1 MKRILIALAL
11 TALSLPLSA
20 DTYSIDKNHSE
31 ASFQVRHFVTNV
43 RGKFDDF
50 SGTIN
55 LDPKN
60 PGASSVDFTINATSI
75 DTGNADRDK
84 HLRSDDFFAVDKY
97 PQITFKSTSI
107 KPSKQKD
114 TYDVTGNLTMRG
126 VTKQVTIPV
135 QLLGFAKDP
144 WGNQRAGFSL
154 ATTLNRQDYGI
165 KWNKALDQGG
175 YMLSDDVNI
184 AINIEAVKAK

>member
-1 MKRILIALAL
+1 MKRTILALAL
-11 TALSLPLSA
+11 TALALPLAA
-20 DTYSIDKNHSE
+20 DTFNIDKSHSE
-31 ASFQVRHFVTNV
+31 AGFQIRHFVTNV

-50 SGTIN
+50 NGTIN
-55 LDPKN
+55 IDQKN
-60 PGASSVDFTINATSI
+60 PSASTVEFSIDAKSI

-97 PQITFKSTSI
+97 PQITFKSTSV
-107 KPSKQKD
+107 KPSRTKN

-135 QLLGFAKDP
+135 TMLGFVKDP

-175 YMLSDDVNI
+175 YMLSDDVNV
-184 AINIEAVKAK
+184 AIDIEAVKAK